1 MPPLRDS
8 SNNVTKAIRLERR
21 GFLTTV
27 TRGLALS
34 YANCAVALAQ
44 TSGGSVTGELQTGSG
59 TLHLEGRLKSGML
72 TLDADE
78 FLDRADRSVIVHSK
92 LDSTKLYSAMFSYQ
106 QDLTVFAL
114 FHDNDHST
122 TMVLS
127 DSDNPKNGRLVVFND
142 NQAPQIY
149 DFDKSKIM
157 DTEDPKDIRDVNDK
171 VPDLVGNRMKAAF
184 TWQELE
190 SVFGSDPAL
199 LAFMR
204 GKKTNHHPSEK
215 NKLLEWN
222 CHLLSMV
229 PGSTLSLVWVGM

>member
-1 MPPLRDS
+1 M
-8 SNNVTKAIRLERR
+8 
-21 GFLTTV
+21 
-27 TRGLALS
+27 
-34 YANCAVALAQ
+34 ALAQ

-59 TLHLEGRLKSGML
+59 TLHLEGKLKSGML
-72 TLDADE
+72 TLDAQD
-78 FLDRADRSVIVHSK
+78 FLDRADRSVIIHGK
-92 LDSTKLYSAMFSYQ
+92 LESTELYSAMFSYQ
-106 QDLTVFAL
+106 RDLTVFAL

-149 DFDKSKIM
+149 DFDKSKMM
-157 DTEDPKDIRDVNDK
+157 DIEDPKDIRDVNGK
-171 VPDLVGNRMKAAF
+171 IPDLVGNRMKAVF

-190 SVFGSDPAL
+190 SVFGSNPAL

-215 NKLLEWN
+215 NKLLEWD

-229 PGSTLSLVWVGM
+229 PGSTLSLAWVGE